1 MVSGELYVILSE
13 ARDLKDSSAA
23 SLRMTHLPLGT
34 SQGVRGY
41 IMGKI
46 SLLDCTLRDGGY
58 VNDWRFGREAI
69 RGIGP
74 KIAKSG
80 VEIFEVGFI
89 KGDTYDPDRA
99 VFPDVS
105 AIAKAIA
112 PKQPE
117 LMYVGMVDM
126 SAPVPM
132 ERLVPKREES
142 VDGIRVI
149 FKKDK
154 QSEGYEMCR
163 ELMAA
168 GYPVFVQFVGT
179 DQYDETEWEEA
190 LNRFTPL
197 MPYAISI
204 VDSFGLMKRRQF
216 LEYVKTADR
225 VLPPAIRLGY
235 HAHNNLQQAFGN
247 AEALVELEL
256 SREVVIDGSVFGM
269 GRGAG
274 NLNMEL
280 FADYMNEYHGANYRV
295 EPMLE
300 IMDAYLQDI
309 YRERFWGYSLP
320 LYLSAKNGCHPNY
333 AIHFAVKESLTEKS
347 MDELL
352 RGITPHDKVY
362 FSKEKAEAYYRQY
375 QENFLDD
382 QETVR
387 RLNGEWQ
394 GHDILLI
401 APGRSLQTYGTEI
414 QRRIEEDRLT
424 VITVNFTGDR
434 FRPDYIFSS
443 NMRRYSKFEGHTDA
457 KCIITSNMKEAL
469 EYDYMVNFS
478 SYSSEAPE
486 IIDNSGV
493 MALKLLAAAGV
504 RHIRIAGMDGYS
516 GDYAADYCNDKVSYD
531 FSKEANVR
539 NTLIRKELSEIG
551 KRMRLEFVT
560 PSLYMP
566 S

>member
-1 MVSGELYVILSE
+1 
-13 ARDLKDSSAA
+13 
-23 SLRMTHLPLGT
+23 
-34 SQGVRGY
+34 
-41 IMGKI
+41 
-46 SLLDCTLRDGGY
+46 
-58 VNDWRFGREAI
+58 
-69 RGIGP
+69 
-74 KIAKSG
+74 
-80 VEIFEVGFI
+80 
-89 KGDTYDPDRA
+89 
-99 VFPDVS
+99 
-105 AIAKAIA
+105 
-112 PKQPE
+112 
-117 LMYVGMVDM
+117 
-126 SAPVPM
+126 
-132 ERLVPKREES
+132 
-142 VDGIRVI
+142 
-149 FKKDK
+149 
-154 QSEGYEMCR
+154 
-163 ELMAA
+163 
-168 GYPVFVQFVGT
+168 
-179 DQYDETEWEEA
+179 
-190 LNRFTPL
+190 
-197 MPYAISI
+197 
-204 VDSFGLMKRRQF
+204 
-216 LEYVKTADR
+216 
-225 VLPPAIRLGY
+225 
-235 HAHNNLQQAFGN
+235 
-247 AEALVELEL
+247 
-256 SREVVIDGSVFGM
+256 
-269 GRGAG
+269 
-274 NLNMEL
+274 
-280 FADYMNEYHGANYRV
+280 
-295 EPMLE
+295 
-300 IMDAYLQDI
+300 
-309 YRERFWGYSLP
+309 
-320 LYLSAKNGCHPNY
+320 
-333 AIHFAVKESLTEKS
+333 

-387 RLNGEWQ
+387 RLNREWQ